1 MSSGRAY
8 EQVLVRLWGT
18 CELLDRRGALGRLGA
33 LVPHETKSDGA
44 RPDSKI

>member
-8 EQVLVRLWGT
+8 EQVLVRLRGT

-33 LVPHETKSDGA
+33 LVPLETKNDGA
-44 RPDSKI
+44 RPDSKR